1 MDFAAVG
8 TIIHYGGGSAKQLN
22 YKRDLLLSD
31 ATARLHYK
39 HNGWLSAFV
48 VSLMILAFHAL
59 RAVYWSVV
67 NLINPSTRAKQKAT
81 KYLKLLGANGTVWPR
96 NSTTRYD
103 ARS

>member
-1 MDFAAVG
+1 M
-8 TIIHYGGGSAKQLN
+8 N
-22 YKRDLLLSD
+22 YKRDLMLSD
-31 ATARLHYK
+31 AIVHLHYK

-81 KYLKLLGANGTVWPR
+81 NYLKLLGTGGTVWPR
-96 NSTTRYD
+96 KSTTRYD